1 MLSNSL
7 VRIAMGQTNFHLRMF
22 IKAFPSLTEHACIGE
37 TVVQDR
43 TVLQQ
48 QIVVRLDVVVASPI
62 TPLIVTVCVFV
73 FPVALKRFDPLGIEF
88 AFEFRVY
95 LLDFDGHA
103 WKPMPRNIAPI
114 NGFTRSGLMDFSNS
128 VFSIR
133 SRNCETM

>member
-22 IKAFPSLTEHACIGE
+22 IKAFPSLTEHTCIGE

-62 TPLIVTVCVFV
+62 TPLIVAVDMLVL
-73 FPVALKRFDPLGIEF
+73 PIALKRFDPLGIEF
-88 AFEFRVY
+88 TFEFRVY
-95 LLDFDGHA
+95 LSDFGGH
-103 WKPMPRNIAPI
+103 
-114 NGFTRSGLMDFSNS
+114 T
-128 VFSIR
+128 
-133 SRNCETM
+133 E